1 MYSLYKYY
9 RISTLNIFMA
19 YRGRYNPKNPKKYK
33 GDPKNIIYRSSW
45 ELKFMIY
52 CDNNENILEWG
63 SEEIFIPYVSPVD
76 GKKHRYFP
84 DFYIKTLNR
93 EGKIKKYLV
102 EVKPLYQVVGPQ
114 VQQKRT
120 KKYINEV
127 MTYAVNQ
134 AKWKAAKEFCSDQLW
149 EFIILT
155 EKELKV

>member
-1 MYSLYKYY
+1 
-9 RISTLNIFMA
+9 MA
-19 YRGRYNPKNPKKYK
+19 YKGRYNPKHPEKYK
-33 GDPKNIIYRSSW
+33 GDSNNVIYRSSW

-52 CDNNENILEWG
+52 CDNNKNILEWG

-84 DFYIKTLNR
+84 DFYIKTLN
-93 EGKIKKYLV
+93 KSNQVKKYLV
-102 EVKPLYQVVGPQ
+102 EVKPLYQVIGPE
-114 VQQKRT
+114 VNKRKT
-120 KKYINEV
+120 KRYINEV

-134 AKWKAAKEFCSDQLW
+134 AKWKAAKEFCLDHMW

>member
-1 MYSLYKYY
+1 
-9 RISTLNIFMA
+9 
-19 YRGRYNPKNPKKYK
+19 
-33 GDPKNIIYRSSW
+33 
-45 ELKFMIY
+45 MIY
-52 CDNNENILEWG
+52 CDKNENILEWG
-63 SEEIFIPYVSPVD
+63 SEEIFIPYISPVD

-114 VQQKRT
+114 VQQKKT

-134 AKWKAAKEFCSDQLW
+134 AKWQAAKEFCSDHMW